1 MRVASLLCHAVCHS
15 QPHPQRHLTA
25 PHLTPP
31 RPLSPVHSMFY
42 GNSVSPQRHYLADMK
57 KGQVGC
63 AAVPVGGLV
72 V

>member
-15 QPHPQRHLTA
+15 QPHTQR
-25 PHLTPP
+25 HLTPP

-42 GNSVSPQRHYLADMK
+42 GNSASAQQHYLADVK
-57 KGQVGC
+57 KGQVSS